1 VTTFITV
8 LYVFCC
14 VVAIVLVLAV
24 ATFVT
29 WYCVVDRPDSRA
41 GHASGLHLWFRPELL
56 APARHALCA
65 AMNSSRPAERE
76 WALNSG
82 REGKT
87 PDREVKDEGR
97 AFGGLNNAQYV
108 PGPVAITPPMAVP
121 AGPGTPVQR
130 YAAIAWEHAGNR
142 RAGNWPMGD
151 PGDFTP
157 SAWTKRSAAELATRL
172 AREETDAGFASINPA
187 GIVAYA
193 CSSVLPRWKEVA

>member
-1 VTTFITV
+1 MSTFITV

-14 VVAIVLVLAV
+14 VAAIVLVLAV
-24 ATFVT
+24 AAFIT

-41 GHASGLHLWFRPELL
+41 GHASGAHSWFAPELL

-65 AMNSSRPAERE
+65 AMN
-76 WALNSG
+76 
-82 REGKT
+82 
-87 PDREVKDEGR
+87 
-97 AFGGLNNAQYV
+97 V
-108 PGPVAITPPMAVP
+108 PGPEAAFPPAADVP
-121 AGPGTPVQR
+121 GPGTLHR
-130 YAAIAWEHAGNR
+130 TEIHHNAAIAWEHAGNR
-142 RAGNWPMGD
+142 RAGNWPMSD

>member
-1 VTTFITV
+1 MSTFITV

-14 VVAIVLVLAV
+14 VAAIVLVLAV
-24 ATFVT
+24 AAFIT

-65 AMNSSRPAERE
+65 AMN
-76 WALNSG
+76 
-82 REGKT
+82 
-87 PDREVKDEGR
+87 
-97 AFGGLNNAQYV
+97 V
-108 PGPVAITPPMAVP
+108 PGPEAASPPAADVP
-121 AGPGTPVQR
+121 GPGTPVDR

-142 RAGNWPMGD
+142 RAGNWPMSD

-193 CSSVLPRWKEVA
+193 CSGTLPRWKGAA